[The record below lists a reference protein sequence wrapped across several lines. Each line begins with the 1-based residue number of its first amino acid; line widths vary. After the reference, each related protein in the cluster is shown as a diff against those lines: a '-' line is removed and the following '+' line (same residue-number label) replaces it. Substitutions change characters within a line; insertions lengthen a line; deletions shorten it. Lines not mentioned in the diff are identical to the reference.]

1 MVSNAERLSVLIAEG
16 RPEFR
21 TATAF
26 VEATLRRA
34 ILSGVLEGGTALRQ
48 DELAER
54 FGVSRMPVR
63 DALKLLEAQ
72 ALVTVLPNRGAVV
85 TELSAADAADIM
97 GLRRLLEPAA
107 LALSIP
113 HLTAADLAR
122 AAEAIADMDAETDPG
137 RMGELNRRFHMSLYA
152 RAGRP
157 RLLALIEA
165 HFAETDPVLRFHLA
179 ALGGAEMGQDSHR
192 AILAAAARGEVE
204 AACTLLSA
212 HIGDA
217 AVRLVAFLDERGPR
231 PGRDAGH
238 PA

>member
-1 MVSNAERLSVLIAEG
+1 MSNAQRLSALIAEG

-21 TATAF
+21 TATGF
-26 VEATLRRA
+26 VEETLRRA

-63 DALKLLEAQ
+63 DALKHLEAQ
-72 ALVTVLPNRGAVV
+72 ALVTFLPNRGAVV

-97 GLRRLLEPAA
+97 GLRRVLEPAA

-157 RLLALIEA
+157 RLLGLIEA
-165 HFAETDPVLRFHLA
+165 HFAESDPVLRFHLA
-179 ALGGAEMGQDSHR
+179 ALGSAEMGQDAHR
-192 AILAAAARGEVE
+192 AILAAAARGDVE
-204 AACTLLSA
+204 AACALLSA

-231 PGRDAGH
+231 PGRDAGR
-238 PA
+238 AA